1 MIKMR
6 EEILT
11 LEEVF
16 REESIAVQELIDEKK
31 IELTAYDM
39 REVGYTDL
47 QNDIVML
54 EVQDELQ
61 ERYQFLQGCQMQ

>member
-16 REESIAVQELIDEKK
+16 REESIAVQELIDDKK

-54 EVQDELQ
+54 ETVLKYFQRRLLGD
-61 ERYQFLQGCQMQ
+61 FV

>member
-31 IELTAYDM
+31 TELTAYDM

-54 EVQDELQ
+54 ETVLKYFQRRLLGD
-61 ERYQFLQGCQMQ
+61 FV

>member
-16 REESIAVQELIDEKK
+16 REESVSIEELIHNRKVQ
-31 IELTAYDM
+31 LTSLDWNTKQYV
-39 REVGYTDL
+39 EV

-54 EVQDELQ
+54 EMVLKYFQRRLLGD
-61 ERYQFLQGCQMQ
+61 FV

>member
-54 EVQDELQ
+54 ETVLKYFQRRLLGD
-61 ERYQFLQGCQMQ
+61 FV